1 VRLPHGT
8 LVVTSRPIAGSTPNA
23 PQQGTVATLVELDRA
38 QRLAA
43 RVTAARPRYGF
54 HDVVGNSP
62 ALQEA
67 LRLARQ
73 AATVDA
79 NVLITG
85 ESGTGKEVLAQAVHT
100 GGVRAGEPFVGINCA
115 ALPRELLEAE
125 LFGYERGAFTG
136 ARSEGSIGKFE
147 QAGDGTILL
156 DEIGDMPL
164 DMQVKMLRVLQ
175 ERTVTR
181 LGGSQERPFSAR
193 VVATTHRNLEESV
206 RKGTFRLDL
215 FYRLRVLHIDLP
227 PLRERNDDVAALA
240 HHFLRRVA
248 ESQNKPVRSFAPDVL
263 KRLTSYP
270 WPGNVRE
277 LANVIERE
285 VSLLPASATILAR
298 FEVPLGGSSG
308 VSDSWAPET
317 PTSGKMKAVR
327 VTGEASLLPTDILPL
342 TEVERRAYL
351 DAYAAFGGNVT
362 RASKALGVSKVT
374 FYAKL
379 RQWGMH
385 PSDEPGPET
394 MRKIKIAER
403 AEDGGDE

>member
-1 VRLPHGT
+1 
-8 LVVTSRPIAGSTPNA
+8 
-23 PQQGTVATLVELDRA
+23 
-38 QRLAA
+38 
-43 RVTAARPRYGF
+43 
-54 HDVVGNSP
+54 
-62 ALQEA
+62 
-67 LRLARQ
+67 
-73 AATVDA
+73 
-79 NVLITG
+79 
-85 ESGTGKEVLAQAVHT
+85 
-100 GGVRAGEPFVGINCA
+100 
-115 ALPRELLEAE
+115 
-125 LFGYERGAFTG
+125 
-136 ARSEGSIGKFE
+136 
-147 QAGDGTILL
+147 
-156 DEIGDMPL
+156 
-164 DMQVKMLRVLQ
+164 
-175 ERTVTR
+175 
-181 LGGSQERPFSAR
+181 
-193 VVATTHRNLEESV
+193 V

-248 ESQNKPVRSFAPDVL
+248 ESQNKPVRQFAPDVL

-285 VSLLPASATILAR
+285 VSLLPATATILAR
-298 FEVPLGGSSG
+298 FEVPLGGASG

-327 VTGEASLLPTDILPL
+327 VTGEASLLPNDILPL

-394 MRKIKIAER
+394 LRKIKIAER